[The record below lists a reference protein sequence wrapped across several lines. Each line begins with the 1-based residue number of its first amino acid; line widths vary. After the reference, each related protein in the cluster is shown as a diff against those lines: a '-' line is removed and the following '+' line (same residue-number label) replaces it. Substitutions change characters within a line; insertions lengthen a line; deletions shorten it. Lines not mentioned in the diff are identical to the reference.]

1 MADYLLLASPSLGC
15 YREAT
20 ASKQSITFCLPSW
33 HTLPSP
39 PERDFCVMGYF
50 LSIPSTFPIERAIIA
65 RQAFLL
71 CIPDGA
77 GWPRIPAPNP
87 IFPNGDDPVATT
99 NAATA
104 PVELGKPA
112 KTKHRSA
119 EITHDPQRAPARAM
133 LMAMG
138 ITHEDMEK
146 PFVAIANLAS
156 DVTPCNVH
164 LSRFANG
171 AKEGVRAADGVPFE
185 FGTIT
190 VSDGIS
196 MGTEGMKTSLVSRE
210 VIADSIELVTFGERM
225 DGLITIAGCDKNM
238 PGCMM
243 ALARLNV
250 PGIFMY
256 GGSIMP
262 GQYNGRDVNIQ
273 DVFEAVGGY
282 AKGDVSFEELRDL
295 ECRAC
300 PGEGSCAGLFTA
312 NTMSTAI
319 EVMGM
324 SLPGDASIPAIDP
337 RKLGESRDV
346 GRALMRLLEED
357 VRPRDIMT
365 KQAFE
370 NAITVGVAMGGSTN
384 IVLHLLAIANEAGVP
399 LALEDFERIS
409 ASTPYIADMK
419 PAGRYV
425 MADLSR
431 YGGIALVMKR
441 LLAAGLLHGDAMTVT
456 GRTVAQNLESISVVD
471 DQPVITQ
478 VDTPRSPTG
487 GLAILRGNLAPDGAV
502 IKVAGHQERVYR
514 GPARVFDQEP
524 AAFQAIQRGE
534 IKAGDIVIIRYEG
547 PKGGPGMQEM
557 LGVTAAI
564 VGQGLGDDVALVTDG
579 RFSGASHGPMV
590 GHVAPEAAVGGP
602 IALLQEGDE
611 VTLDIPA
618 RQLNVMLTEEELT
631 DRRANWQPLPPN
643 YTTGALAKYA
653 KLASSASE
661 GAVTG

>member
-1 MADYLLLASPSLGC
+1 MT
-15 YREAT
+15 T
-20 ASKQSITFCLPSW
+20 AS
-33 HTLPSP
+33 
-39 PERDFCVMGYF
+39 
-50 LSIPSTFPIERAIIA
+50 
-65 RQAFLL
+65 
-71 CIPDGA
+71 
-77 GWPRIPAPNP
+77 
-87 IFPNGDDPVATT
+87 
-99 NAATA
+99 
-104 PVELGKPA
+104 KPA

-138 ITHEDMEK
+138 ISQEDMEK
-146 PFVAIANLAS
+146 PFVAIASLAS

-164 LSRFANG
+164 LDRFAQA
-171 AKEGVRAADGVPFE
+171 AKEGVRSGEGVPFK

-243 ALARLNV
+243 AMARLNV
-250 PGIFMY
+250 PAIFMY
-256 GGSIMP
+256 GGTIMP
-262 GQYNGRDVNIQ
+262 GHYEGRDVNIQ
-273 DVFEAVGGY
+273 DVFEAVGAY
-282 AKGDVSFEELRDL
+282 AKGDVTLEQLTELQ
-295 ECRAC
+295 CRAC

-319 EVMGM
+319 EVLGM
-324 SLPGDASIPAIDP
+324 SLPGDASLPAIDP
-337 RKLGESRDV
+337 RKIVEARDV
-346 GRALMRLLEED
+346 GRTLMRLLEDD
-357 VRPRDIMT
+357 VRPRDILT

-370 NAITVGVAMGGSTN
+370 NAITVAVSMGGSTN
-384 IVLHLLAIANEAGVP
+384 VVLHLLAIANEAEVP
-399 LALEDFERIS
+399 LSIEDFDRIS
-409 ASTPYIADMK
+409 RSTPYIADMK

-441 LLAAGLLHGDAMTVT
+441 LLAAGLLHGDAMSVT
-456 GRTVAQNLESISVVD
+456 GKTLAQNLEGVETVD
-471 DQPVITQ
+471 DQPIITQ
-478 VDTPRSPTG
+478 VDAPRSPTG

-502 IKVAGHQERVYR
+502 IKVAGHQERVFQ

-524 AAFQAIQRGE
+524 AAFRAIQGGQ
-534 IKAGDIVIIRYEG
+534 IKPGDIVIIRYEG

-557 LGVTAAI
+557 LGVTAAL

-602 IALLQEGDE
+602 IALVREGDE
-611 VTLDIPA
+611 ITLDIPA
-618 RQLNVMLTEEELT
+618 RQLNVKLTEEEFT
-631 DRRANWQPLPPN
+631 DRRANWTPNPPN

-661 GAVTG
+661 GAVTR